1 VTQPKCIPTPAK
13 NRNNSNRQGLC
24 GVVLASGAGQYLQ
37 PLKRRQHTDALPKQY
52 VRCTGT
58 RSLLERTYD
67 RVERLIPRERLF
79 TVVQESHLRFSRVAD
94 QLSER
99 SEGTVIAQPRN
110 ETTMLALLLA
120 LTHVHKR
127 FGIRSSRRFHPI
139 N

>member
-1 VTQPKCIPTPAK
+1 
-13 NRNNSNRQGLC
+13 LC
-24 GVVLASGAGQYLQ
+24 GVVLAGGAGQYLE

-52 VRCTGT
+52 LRFTGT

-67 RVERLIPRERLF
+67 RVERLVPRERLF
-79 TVVQESHLRFSRVAD
+79 TVIHESHLCFSRVAD

-127 FGIRSSRRFHPI
+127 FGETID
-139 N
+139 